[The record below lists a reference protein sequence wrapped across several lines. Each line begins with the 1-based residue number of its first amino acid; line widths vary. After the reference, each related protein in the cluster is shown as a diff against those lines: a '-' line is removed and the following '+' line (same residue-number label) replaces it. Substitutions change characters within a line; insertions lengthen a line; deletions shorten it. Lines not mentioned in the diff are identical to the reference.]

1 MFNTEITRIK
11 KRGNEIMETEN
22 GKNVDWMNEG
32 EYFENLGR
40 SLLENSCNHTDEDK
54 NTKKEDRETNVRYAG
69 YCSQCGVNEDTCEPI
84 LNYVYPLRQCPSD
97 KQILKIIKETC
108 LTVML
113 DMRDDEYY
121 LALCS
126 GGMDLSQDI
135 GLAYVLAEENI
146 PFSLALEISTQEEL
160 SKSGAKFISVM
171 EACKNTIQANIL
183 YAKDKLDNINKS
195 IECAKKK

>member
-1 MFNTEITRIK
+1 MTTEYS
-11 KRGNEIMETEN
+11 
-22 GKNVDWMNEG
+22 KNVDWMNEG

-84 LNYVYPLRQCPSD
+84 LNYIYPLSRCPSD
-97 KQILKIIKETC
+97 EQILKIIKETC

-126 GGMDLSQDI
+126 GEMDLSQDI

>member
-1 MFNTEITRIK
+1 MTTEYS
-11 KRGNEIMETEN
+11 
-22 GKNVDWMNEG
+22 KNVDWMNEG

-84 LNYVYPLRQCPSD
+84 LNYIYPLSRCPSD
-97 KQILKIIKETC
+97 EQILKIVKETC

-126 GGMDLSQDI
+126 GEMDLSQDI

-146 PFSLALEISTQEEL
+146 PLGLALSISEQEDL
-160 SKSGAKFISVM
+160 RKSGIKFISIM
-171 EACKNTIQANIL
+171 EACKNTLQISVL
-183 YAKDKLDNINKS
+183 SAKYKLKNINKS
-195 IECAKKK
+195 INQAKKKIKG